1 MLKEKQRSV
10 SEWLVVR
17 AQRGERSAFEALIKL
32 WHQRFYVYAMKRTQ
46 DREVAL
52 DLTQEALVSISR
64 NLQKLSDPAG
74 FPKWSFRILERR
86 YIDWQR
92 KVIRERQVM
101 ALDEEAPEPAQLD
114 NTDARIDAKEL
125 LARLD
130 PDIRVVLQLY
140 YLDGMSLTEIAEI
153 LDVPTGTV
161 KSRLYYARKLANMTT
176 SRPQ

>member
-1 MLKEKQRSV
+1 MLNQKQRSV

-17 AQRGERSAFEALIKL
+17 AQQGERSAFEALIKL
-32 WHQRFYVYAMKRTQ
+32 WHQRFYVYAMKRTRNREAAQ
-46 DREVAL
+46 DI
-52 DLTQEALVSISR
+52 TQEALVSISR
-64 NLQKLSDPAG
+64 NLQNLSDPAG

-101 ALDEEAPEPAQLD
+101 AREEEASEPAQSD
-114 NTDARIDAKEL
+114 NTEARIDAREL

-140 YLDGMSLTEIAEI
+140 YLDGMNLNEISEI
-153 LDVPTGTV
+153 LNVPTGTV
-161 KSRLYYARKLANMTT
+161 KSRLYYARKLAKTAT
-176 SRPQ
+176 

>member
-1 MLKEKQRSV
+1 MLNQKQRSV

-17 AQRGERSAFEALIKL
+17 AQQGERSAFEALIKL
-32 WHQRFYVYAMKRTQ
+32 WHQRFYVYAMKRTR
-46 DREVAL
+46 DREAAQ
-52 DLTQEALVSISR
+52 DITQETLVSISR

-92 KVIRERQVM
+92 KVIRERQLM
-101 ALDEEAPEPAQLD
+101 AREEEAPEPAQSY
-114 NTDARIDAKEL
+114 NTEARIDAKEL

-140 YLDGMSLTEIAEI
+140 YLDGMSLAEISEI

-161 KSRLYYARKLANMTT
+161 KSRLYYARKLAKTAT
-176 SRPQ
+176 